1 MRRLLP
7 LNVTLALASLSLL
20 AYIGWQVAR
29 PAPDSVSVRRPL
41 PAATSAGS
49 PAVLAAAEGP
59 PATWTSI
66 AARNLFSP
74 TRSEAPA
81 AGAPA
86 AGGAP
91 SLPRPHL
98 YGVVLREGA
107 SVAYL
112 EDPVTKRVAGYRVG
126 DAIAGGTV
134 QSIAADRVV
143 LMRPDGSLDVRLHD
157 PAKPRPAAAPPPAE
171 GDGAMPPT
179 APVQRPPLGPG
190 AVPTPA
196 VGPPPPVSGFG
207 PPEPPV
213 IPPTRRPLPPNL
225 LRRVPPTLSD
235 APHQ

>member
-7 LNVTLALASLSLL
+7 LNVALALASLGLL
-20 AYIGWQVAR
+20 AHIGWQLVR
-29 PAPDSVSVRRPL
+29 PVPDAASVRRPP
-41 PAATSAGS
+41 PAAPPAGA
-49 PAVLAAAEGP
+49 PAIVAAADVP

-86 AGGAP
+86 AAGAP
-91 SLPRPHL
+91 TLPRPHL

-112 EDPVTKRVAGYRVG
+112 EDPVTRRVAGYRIG
-126 DAIAGGTV
+126 DVIAGGTV

-143 LMRPDGSLDVRLHD
+143 LKRPDGSLDVRLHD
-157 PAKPRPAAAPPPAE
+157 PAKPRQAAVPPPA
-171 GDGAMPPT
+171 DGTGAVPPT
-179 APVQRPPLGPG
+179 APVQRPPLVPG
-190 AVPTPA
+190 TVPPSA
-196 VGPPPPVSGFG
+196 IVPPPPVSGFG

-213 IPPTRRPLPPNL
+213 VPPTRRPLPPNL
-225 LRRVPPTLSD
+225 LRRVPPALSD
-235 APHQ
+235 APNQ